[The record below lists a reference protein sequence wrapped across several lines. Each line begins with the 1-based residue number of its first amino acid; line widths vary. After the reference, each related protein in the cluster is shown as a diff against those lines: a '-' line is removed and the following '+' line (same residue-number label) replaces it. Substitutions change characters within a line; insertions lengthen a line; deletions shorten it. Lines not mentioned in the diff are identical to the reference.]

1 MAEKITLNLEVKLT
15 AEELQAKG
23 QEMALA
29 VLKYDEYE
37 AEKKEIAKDLGDKM
51 KELHG
56 KLSAMAKVTRRRTDI
71 RPVECI
77 VHLDTPEVGT
87 KRIVRGDTEEVLKEM
102 AMTPDERQRELFD
115 KSSIEAL
122 NKMFEL
128 KSDETEEDEPEEKT
142 E

>member
-128 KSDETEEDEPEEKT
+128 KSDETEEDEPEE
-142 E
+142 

>member
-102 AMTPDERQRELFD
+102 PMTPDERQRELFD

-128 KSDETEEDEPEEKT
+128 KSDETEEDEPEE
-142 E
+142 EAE